1 MNALVLVDLQNDFI
15 PGGALAV
22 RTGDEVI
29 PVARQL
35 MSGANNFFNYV
46 IATQDWHPAA
56 HESFASRHPGS
67 NPGDLI
73 TLHGLSQVLWPDHC
87 VQGTKGARFVAGLEL
102 DKIDAIF
109 QKGKNPQIDSYSGFF
124 DNASRQNAFVKDAS
138 VHMSST
144 GLDLWLR
151 DRNVRKLYIVGLATD
166 YCVKFTVLD
175 ALALGFEV
183 EVVLDG
189 CRAVDLK
196 PGDGERAIELMQK
209 SGAKVCVSK
218 DLMLSGKWEDR

>member
-22 RTGDEVI
+22 RAGDQVI

-35 MSGANNFFNYV
+35 MSGAKNFFNYV

-56 HESFASRHPGS
+56 HESFASMHPGR
-67 NPGDLI
+67 NTGDLI

-87 VQGTKGARFVAGLEL
+87 VQDTKGARFVAGIEL

-124 DNASRQNAFVKDAS
+124 DNSSRQNGFVKAEFL
-138 VHMSST
+138 HTNST
-144 GLDLWLR
+144 GLDLWLK
-151 DRNVRKLYIVGLATD
+151 DRNVGKLYVMGLATD

-189 CRAVDLK
+189 CRAVDLT
-196 PGDGERAIELMQK
+196 PGDGERAIEVMQK
-209 SGAKVCVSK
+209 NGAKICVSK
-218 DLMLSGKWEDR
+218 DLMLLEKREGR